1 MTNVQARLALLGLE
15 LPIPSAPVAAYAPV
29 VIHQGVA
36 YVSGQLP
43 RRVDGLVRGRTG
55 AEISIADAKAAAR
68 LCAISVLAVLDQ
80 ALDGDLDRVIQCLQL
95 SGFVAAPADFEAH
108 SEVIN
113 GASELMADVF
123 GPAGVHA
130 RAAVGVAS
138 LPFGVPVEV
147 SATFAVAS
155 ARG

>member
-1 MTNVQARLALLGLE
+1 MTDVQARLALLGLE
-15 LPIPSAPVAAYAPV
+15 LPTPSAPVAAYAPV

-43 RRVDGLVRGRTG
+43 RKGDGLVKGRIG
-55 AEISIADAKAAAR
+55 AGVSIADAKAAAR
-68 LCAISVLAVLDQ
+68 LCAIGVLAVLDQ
-80 ALDGDLDRVIQCLQL
+80 ALDGDLDRVIRCLQL

-123 GPAGVHA
+123 GAAGVHA

-147 SATFAVAS
+147 SAIFAVAS